1 MTKPAILTVDDDPAV
16 LRAIAR
22 DLNSHYAE
30 EYQIVSA
37 PSGAVALQVLESLA
51 AQDRQVALIASDQKM
66 PEMTGVELL
75 SRVREHAP
83 DAKLVLLTA
92 YADTDVA
99 IRAINDIG
107 LDHYLLKPWD
117 PPEDKLFPIFDD
129 LLVDWRNAH
138 PEERGV
144 RVVGHRWSAQS
155 HEIKTFLGRNYIPYR
170 WLDLERDEEA
180 QRLHGG
186 GVVDPAALPLVLI
199 PDREPLRAP
208 SPLDLARA
216 LDLRT
221 TAEKPLYDLCIVGGG
236 PAGLAAA
243 VYGASE
249 GLATVVVEA
258 HAPGGQA
265 GQSARIEN
273 YLGFPTGLSGA
284 DLTQRAVSQA
294 ARLNAEMVLAR
305 QVTAME
311 VRGPVR
317 AVKFADGTEIEAWTV
332 LIATGVSYRMLDAP
346 GLAQLTGRGVF
357 YGASATDARA
367 CVGEDVIVV
376 GAANSAGQAVLNLA
390 QYARRVVL
398 AVRGKTLEEKMSQY
412 LVERIYAAPNVE
424 VRLQTEV
431 SEGRG
436 ADHLETVKL
445 YDHSTGATDE
455 IETNWLFAFIGAIP
469 RTDWLPDEVA
479 RDQLGFV
486 LTGSDIAFGKG
497 SWGWTLPRAPFAL
510 EASVP
515 GVFAA
520 GDVRRD
526 SMKRVA
532 SAVGEGAMSV
542 HFVHRYLATI

>member
-1 MTKPAILTVDDDPAV
+1 
-16 LRAIAR
+16 
-22 DLNSHYAE
+22 
-30 EYQIVSA
+30 
-37 PSGAVALQVLESLA
+37 
-51 AQDRQVALIASDQKM
+51 
-66 PEMTGVELL
+66 
-75 SRVREHAP
+75 
-83 DAKLVLLTA
+83 
-92 YADTDVA
+92 
-99 IRAINDIG
+99 
-107 LDHYLLKPWD
+107 
-117 PPEDKLFPIFDD
+117 
-129 LLVDWRNAH
+129 
-138 PEERGV
+138 
-144 RVVGHRWSAQS
+144 
-155 HEIKTFLGRNYIPYR
+155 
-170 WLDLERDEEA
+170 
-180 QRLHGG
+180 
-186 GVVDPAALPLVLI
+186 
-199 PDREPLRAP
+199 
-208 SPLDLARA
+208 
-216 LDLRT
+216 
-221 TAEKPLYDLCIVGGG
+221 AEKPLYDLCIVGGG

-284 DLTQRAVSQA
+284 DLTQRAVTQA
-294 ARLNAEMVLAR
+294 RRLQAEMVLAR
-305 QVTAME
+305 EVVSME
-311 VRGPVR
+311 TRGPVR

-332 LIATGVSYRMLDAP
+332 LIATGVSYRMLDAA
-346 GLAQLTGRGVF
+346 GLAELTGRGVY

-367 CVGEDVIVV
+367 CAGEDVVVV

-412 LVERIYAAPNVE
+412 LVERIYAAPNVD

-436 ADHLETVKL
+436 ADHLEAVKL
-445 YDHSTGATDE
+445 YDQSTGATDE

-469 RTDWLPDEVA
+469 RTDWVPDEIA
-479 RDQLGFV
+479 RDPLGFV
-486 LTGSDIAFGKG
+486 LTGSDIVFSKG
-497 SWGWTLPRAPFAL
+497 SWEWTLSRVPFAL